1 MYFNMFYFQ
10 YVCKC
15 TCQYKKQKEKE
26 MRNSPAYELNIW
38 NFVHLY
44 IQRKGEEDPYRRADN
59 HGKKQ
64 KNEFQAVSCPA
75 QPSPPQFIE
84 IWLDLVTIEMIWAAS

>member
-1 MYFNMFYFQ
+1 MYYFNWFYFQ
-10 YVCKC
+10 YVCKF

-26 MRNSPAYELNIW
+26 MRNSPADELNIW

-44 IQRKGEEDPYRRADN
+44 IQRKGEEDPYRWADN

-64 KNEFQAVSCPA
+64 KNKFQAVSCPA

-84 IWLDLVTIEMIWAAS
+84 I